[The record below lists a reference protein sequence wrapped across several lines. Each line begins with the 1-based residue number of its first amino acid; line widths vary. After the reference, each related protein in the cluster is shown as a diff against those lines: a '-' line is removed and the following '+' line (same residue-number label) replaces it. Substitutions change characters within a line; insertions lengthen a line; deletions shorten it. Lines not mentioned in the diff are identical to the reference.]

1 MCLVSI
7 NIPSPKI
14 PATYYCITS
23 QLLMCEHCKSSHN
36 PNHNIEQLE
45 SHINRMTDRTRE
57 NLANHRDESERIQEE
72 EINQWKK
79 IKDIKLQIGSS
90 FDRLIFR
97 LDARKKE
104 LLSKLD
110 SIIAETRSSLEG
122 HRKKMAQLD
131 QLREMLI
138 VSAELISK

>member
-1 MCLVSI
+1 
-7 NIPSPKI
+7 
-14 PATYYCITS
+14 
-23 QLLMCEHCKSSHN
+23 MCEYCKSSHN
-36 PNHNIEQLE
+36 PNHNIELLE

-57 NLANHRDESERIQEE
+57 NLANHRDESERMQEE

-110 SIIAETRSSLEG
+110 SIIDETRSSSRWPQEEDG
-122 HRKKMAQLD
+122 TTR
-131 QLREMLI
+131 
-138 VSAELISK
+138 SAERVAYRKY